1 MGFPTAKN
9 LKNMLRMN
17 AIKNCPVTVKD
28 LINAET
34 IFGPDVASLKGKTTR
49 SKAAIVRNN
58 EIAVPPELK
67 TQCTNLTLFIDI
79 MFVNG
84 MPMLTG
90 VDDPIRHRACVPL
103 KSRHAE
109 ELYDG
114 LDKILR
120 FYNKYGYLVKRI
132 RADNEFRVML
142 EPIQD
147 NLDVDIELANV
158 GDHVPQ
164 AERNN
169 RFLGERLE
177 HATTAYPS
185 RLFLAS

>member
-1 MGFPTAKN
+1 MKLGGVKVLEAKRARKLLHILGFPTAEN

-17 AIKNCPVTVKD
+17 AIKNCPVTVED
-28 LINAET
+28 VTNAEK
-34 IFGPDVASLKGKTTR
+34 IFGPDVASLKGRTTR
-49 SKAAIVRNN
+49 SKAAIVRND

-67 TQCTNLTLFIDI
+67 TQCSNLTLYIDI

-132 RADNEFRVML
+132 
-142 EPIQD
+142 
-147 NLDVDIELANV
+147 
-158 GDHVPQ
+158 
-164 AERNN
+164 
-169 RFLGERLE
+169 
-177 HATTAYPS
+177 
-185 RLFLAS
+185 